1 MHPAPCPNVLK
12 TTPTPAP
19 FQAFS
24 RGYLQAGSVAAS
36 TARRQ
41 MAQSREAY
49 ANCLQ
54 STCYGCV
61 ACSEVAYRRNIYAS
75 LNGPLDLDDV
85 ELLSGKQSRL
95 TGVVLRVACMFTG
108 LPESVSFGA
117 CYLTVCDITCY
128 LLMVDYVSVSLFCIS
143 VSSAH
148 FAHFVANFISSHV
161 VQYLDC
167 IFVYLHNQ

>member
-1 MHPAPCPNVLK
+1 MFIAVARPTLSVDRLLGNSFKTRKMPCDRLK
-12 TTPTPAP
+12 VG
-19 FQAFS
+19 
-24 RGYLQAGSVAAS
+24 RDD
-36 TARRQ
+36 Q
-41 MAQSREAY
+41 MAQCLEAY
-49 ANCLQ
+49 WNCLQ

-161 VQYLDC
+161 V
-167 IFVYLHNQ
+167 